1 MIIKLF
7 IVNLQLKNSTTMKL
21 TMYENVQNIWNR
33 IVASSPEKI
42 ASPDLEL
49 HKKTIQFFQLSDY
62 YYFLFNPQKA
72 EFEYVSPEIM
82 TLLGYDA
89 NKITVQFFVSQI
101 HPEDQPFFLN
111 FENKVVQF
119 FKELPNDKMNKYKV
133 SYDFRIKNANNNYV
147 RILHQLLIL
156 QHDNDGNV
164 QISLG
169 LHSDFSHLKTSG
181 NPVLSF
187 LGLDGEPSYMN
198 VNVEKVFKPSK
209 KILSDRESQ
218 ILQLI
223 ALGKNSKEISEKLS
237 ISKLTV
243 DTHRTNSLKKTN
255 CKSSFE
261 LISKAVN
268 EGWL

>member
-1 MIIKLF
+1 
-7 IVNLQLKNSTTMKL
+7 MKL
-21 TMYENVQNIWNR
+21 TMYESAQHIWNR
-33 IVASSPEKI
+33 IVAASDEKI
-42 ASPDLEL
+42 AAPDLEL
-49 HKKTIQFFQLSDY
+49 HKKTMQFFQLSDY

-72 EFEYVSPEIM
+72 EFEFVSPEI
-82 TLLGYDA
+82 TALLGYDPD
-89 NKITVQFFVSQI
+89 NITVQFFVSQI

-111 FENKVVQF
+111 FENRIVQF
-119 FKELPNDKMNKYKV
+119 FKELPNDKIAKYKV
-133 SYDFRIKNANNNYV
+133 SYDFRIKTASNNYV

-156 QHDNDGNV
+156 QRDNAGNV

-198 VNVEKVFKPSK
+198 VNVAEVFKASK
-209 KILSDRESQ
+209 KLLSKRESQ
-218 ILQLI
+218 VVQLI
-223 ALGKNSKEISEKLS
+223 AQGKNSKEISETLS

-255 CKSSFE
+255 CKSSLE

>member
-1 MIIKLF
+1 
-7 IVNLQLKNSTTMKL
+7 MKL
-21 TMYENVQNIWNR
+21 TLYENAQTIWNR
-33 IVASSPEKI
+33 ICINDSEKI
-42 ASPDLEL
+42 TTPDLEL
-49 HKKTIQFFQLSDY
+49 HKKTLQFFQLSDY

-72 EFEYVSPEIM
+72 EFEYVSPEI
-82 TLLGYDA
+82 TSLLGFDP

-119 FKELPNDKMNKYKV
+119 FKELPTEKMNKYKV
-133 SYDFRIKNANNNYV
+133 SYDFRIKNAKNNYI

-164 QISLG
+164 KISLG

-181 NPVLSF
+181 KPVLSF

-198 VNVEKVFKPSK
+198 VNVDKVFKASN
-209 KILSDRESQ
+209 KILSQRESQ

-223 ALGKNSKEISEKLS
+223 AAGKSSKEISETLF

>member
-1 MIIKLF
+1 
-7 IVNLQLKNSTTMKL
+7 MKL
-21 TMYENVQNIWNR
+21 TMYESAQHIWNR
-33 IVASSPEKI
+33 IVATSDEKI
-42 ASPDLEL
+42 TAPDLEL
-49 HKKTIQFFQLSDY
+49 HKKTMQFFQLSDY

-72 EFEYVSPEIM
+72 EFEFVSPEI
-82 TLLGYDA
+82 TALLGYDP

-119 FKELPNDKMNKYKV
+119 FKELPNEKIKKYKV
-133 SYDFRIKNANNNYV
+133 SYDFRIKNASNNYV

-156 QHDNDGNV
+156 QHDSDNNV
-164 QISLG
+164 QLSLG

-181 NPVLSF
+181 NPILSF

-198 VNVEKVFKPSK
+198 IDVAEVFKPSK
-209 KILSDRESQ
+209 KLLSGREAQ
-218 ILQLI
+218 IIQLI
-223 ALGKNSKEISEKLS
+223 AQGKNSKEISDKLS

-243 DTHRTNSLKKTN
+243 DTHRSNCLKKTN
-255 CKSSFE
+255 CKSSSE
-261 LISKAVN
+261 LINKAVH